1 MRRIV
6 NYNSYLCTQNQNIP
20 IMTRRLFSV
29 LLAAFFFGT
38 LCLMAQD
45 FDPNQGYR
53 LEIGDG
59 LALDNQNGTI
69 TFSPVNKK
77 AQTQVWRIVKSDRQ
91 GYCCLF
97 SPNAGVALDNGNHG
111 TNEGEVLSW
120 ELSPRNPNQQ
130 WLIEKSGPETVTLT
144 CAAGGLKLGYND
156 NCQPGG
162 HVWQMKGSN
171 TSDYVQWRLV
181 KTNLK
186 VETPN
191 TTATSK
197 NDWENETIFGIN
209 KEPGRATMLLYASE
223 KEMKADAAYAQ
234 PWLWPESSLRLMLN
248 GQWQFNWVPKP
259 EDRPVNFYK
268 TNFDASAWKTIP
280 VPSCWEMQ
288 GYGTPIYTNVTYP
301 FRNVPPFIRGQEGYT
316 VVNEPNAVGSYRRT
330 IKVPASWNGREI
342 YLHFNGIYS
351 AAYVWVNGQKVGYT
365 QGPNNDAEFDVTRY
379 LKTGAENLV
388 CVEVYRWSD
397 GSYIEDQDMFRMSG
411 IHRDVY
417 LEARQKLHVQDVKL
431 TAMIGG
437 RGRRGGGDGAFH
449 RAFLGIDIALQNL
462 GKKADARIDVELV
475 NPSGKTIQTAILQ
488 VTGVEKGIQP
498 ARLNLEV
505 QGPELWST
513 EKPNLY
519 TVNIAVGGDI
529 YTQKYGFRRIENRN
543 GQVFINGKRVMFK
556 GADRHDTHPVYGKAV
571 PVESMIEDILLMKRH
586 NLNTVRTSHYP
597 NDPRMYALYD
607 YYGIYTMDECDL
619 ECHANH
625 RLSRNKSWEAQYVDR
640 QVRMVLRDRNHPSVI
655 FWSMGNESGGGE
667 NFVACKKAIQELDD
681 RLIHYEGMNEVAD
694 MDSRMYPNLP
704 NMIGLD
710 RDERLKDRPFFLCE
724 YAHAM
729 GNAIGNLQEYWDYIE
744 FKSKRMIGGCIWD
757 WVDQSLCKWEEPT
770 TNMYYGGGFGD
781 YPNDNDFCCNG
792 IITADRHVTPKL
804 LEVKK
809 VYQYVDFKLTDE
821 RKIRIRNRYCFTPL
835 SDFTF
840 HYQLLRDGRVVKAGT
855 TSLPNVEPGDSC
867 FIDLPCEVPEEEK
880 CNYHLN
886 LSLQL
891 KEATN
896 WAKAGHEV
904 AREQLVLG
912 KIQNYR
918 EHTTRTLNS
927 FAAEEN
933 SQQIKGSGE
942 NFTFAISKQTGAL
955 TELTYN
961 GKPIIVNPSKSPL
974 KEETSSLQKGWGGSL
989 LFNGYRSISND
1000 RRGNLNSKI
1009 VSPKVALEQ
1018 AEGKVTITV
1027 KYDVK
1032 AGRDERTNVPVET
1045 VYRITSDG
1053 CIKVNSTFGNEANQD
1068 FSRLG
1073 LIAALEPRLGNVQ
1086 WFGRGPHENYP
1097 DRKTSAFMGVWDG
1110 TVNGMTEEYEKPQ
1123 SMGERCDVEWVT
1135 FTDDKG
1141 EGIRIATTTG
1151 NLSFSALH
1159 YMDEELWQT
1168 KYKHELNK
1176 IYRPEIILHLDAAMR
1191 GLGNASCGPGPLP
1204 EYELREKSYSYGFV
1218 IEPVK

>member
-1 MRRIV
+1 
-6 NYNSYLCTQNQNIP
+6 
-20 IMTRRLFSV
+20 MTRRLFSV
-29 LLAAFFFGT
+29 LLATFFCGT

-45 FDPNQGYR
+45 FDPAQGYR

-77 AQTQVWRIVKSDRQ
+77 SQTQVWRIVKSDRQ
-91 GYCCLF
+91 GYHCLY
-97 SPNAGVALDNGNHG
+97 SPSAEVALDNGNHG
-111 TNEGEVLSW
+111 TREGEVLSW

-130 WLIEKSGPETVTLT
+130 WLIEKSGEETYVLT

-162 HVWQMKGSN
+162 HVWQMKATN
-171 TSDYVQWRLV
+171 TNDFVQWRLV

-186 VETPN
+186 IDAKS
-191 TTATSK
+191 TAEKSK
-197 NDWENETIFGIN
+197 NDWENEAIISIN
-209 KEPGRATMLLYASE
+209 KEPGRATMLLYSSE
-223 KEMKADAAYAQ
+223 KEMKSDEAYAK
-234 PWLWPESSLRLMLN
+234 PWLWPNSSLRLMLN
-248 GQWQFNWVPKP
+248 GRWQFNWVPKP
-259 EDRPVNFYK
+259 EDRPIDFYK
-268 TNFDASAWKTIP
+268 TNFDASSWKTIP
-280 VPSCWEMQ
+280 VPSCMEMQ

-301 FRNVPPFIRGQEGYT
+301 FKNQPPFIRGQEGYT

-365 QGPNNDAEFDVTRY
+365 QAPNVDAEFDVTKY
-379 LKTGAENLV
+379 IKPGIENLV

-431 TAMIGG
+431 TSMMGG
-437 RGRRGGGDGAFH
+437 RGRRGGGDNFS

-462 GKKADARIDVELV
+462 GKKADARVDVELV
-475 NPSGKTIQTAILQ
+475 NPAGKTIQTAILQ
-488 VTGVEKGIQP
+488 VSGIENGKKD
-498 ARLNLEV
+498 AHLSLEV
-505 QGPELWST
+505 QNPELWSA

-519 TVNIAVGGDI
+519 TVNIAVGGDV
-529 YTQKYGFRRIENRN
+529 YTQKYGFRKIENRN

-556 GADRHDTHPVYGKAV
+556 GADRHDTHPVYGKAI
-571 PVESMIEDILLMKRH
+571 PVESMIEDILLMKRY

-607 YYGIYTMDECDL
+607 YYGIYVMDEADV

-625 RLSRNKSWEAQYVDR
+625 SLSRNPKWEAQYVDR

-655 FWSMGNESGGGE
+655 FWSMGNECGGGS
-667 NFVACKKAIQELDD
+667 NFVASKKAIQELDD

-704 NMIGLD
+704 NMIRLD
-710 RDERLKDRPFFLCE
+710 QQADLQSRPFFLCE

-744 FKSKRMIGGCIWD
+744 FESKRMIGGCIWD
-757 WVDQSLCKWEEPT
+757 WVDQSMCKWGEPT

-809 VYQYVDFKLTDE
+809 VYQYVDFKLTNDN
-821 RKIRIRNRYCFTPL
+821 KIRIRNRYCFTPL
-835 SDFTF
+835 SEFTF
-840 HYQLLRDGRVVKAGT
+840 SYSLLRDGRMIKSGT
-855 TSLPNVEPGDSC
+855 TSLPEVQPGDSC
-867 FIDLPCEVPEEEK
+867 FIELPCEVPEGEGL
-880 CNYHLN
+880 YHLN
-886 LSLQL
+886 VSLKL

-896 WAKAGHEV
+896 WANAGHEV
-904 AREQLVLG
+904 AAEQLLIRDG
-912 KIQNYR
+912 KP
-918 EHTTRTLNS
+918 TLMD
-927 FAAEEN
+927 AAKASGALKVEEN
-933 SQQIKGSGE
+933 AQQISVKNE
-942 NFTFAISKQTGAL
+942 NFTFAVSKQSGAV
-955 TELTYN
+955 TELSYN
-961 GKPIIVNPSKSPL
+961 GKPIFVTGNTVPFGNL
-974 KEETSSLQKGWGGSL
+974 T
-989 LFNGYRSISND
+989 FNGFRSISND
-1000 RRGNLNSKI
+1000 RRGNFKSDI
-1009 VSPKVALEQ
+1009 IAPKVTLKQDDGDAI
-1018 AEGKVTITV
+1018 ITV

-1032 AGRDERTNVPVET
+1032 SGRENRTTIPVET
-1045 VYRITSDG
+1045 TYTIYNDG
-1053 CIKVNSTFGNEANQD
+1053 SIGVKSNFGNESNQD

-1073 LIAALEPRLGNVQ
+1073 LIAALDPRLGNVQ
-1086 WFGRGPHENYP
+1086 WLGRGPHENYP

-1110 TVNGMTEEYEKPQ
+1110 TVNGMTEEYVKPQ
-1123 SMGERCDVEWVT
+1123 SMGERCDVKWVT
-1135 FTDDKG
+1135 FTDNKG
-1141 EGIRIATTTG
+1141 EGVRFRTG
-1151 NLSFSALH
+1151 GTFDFSALH
-1159 YMDEELWQT
+1159 YTDEELWQT
-1168 KYKHELNK
+1168 KYKHELSK
-1176 IYRPEIILHLDAAMR
+1176 IHRPEIILHLDAAMR

-1204 EYELREKSYSYGFV
+1204 KYELQEKNYSYGFV
-1218 IEPVK
+1218 IEPIK

>member
-1 MRRIV
+1 
-6 NYNSYLCTQNQNIP
+6 
-20 IMTRRLFSV
+20 MTRRLFSA
-29 LLAAFFFGT
+29 LLVTLFAST

-45 FDPNQGYR
+45 FDPKQGYR

-77 AQTQVWRIVKSDRQ
+77 SQTQVWNIVKSARD
-91 GYCCLF
+91 GYWCF
-97 SPNAGVALDNGNHG
+97 YSPNAEVALDNGNHG

-130 WLIEKSGPETVTLT
+130 WLIEASPLTSSKGEGTAVVLT

-162 HVWQMKGSN
+162 HVWQMKATNS
-171 TSDYVQWRLV
+171 SEYVQWRLV

-186 VETPN
+186 VEGKSTL
-191 TTATSK
+191 TKSK

-223 KEMKADAAYAQ
+223 KEMKADEAYQ
-234 PWLWPESSLRLMLN
+234 KPWLWPNSSLRIMLN

-268 TNFDASAWKTIP
+268 TNFDASSWKTIP

-301 FRNVPPFIRGQEGYT
+301 IKNQPPFIRGQEGYT

-330 IKVPASWNGREI
+330 ITVPAGWAGREI

-351 AAYVWVNGQKVGYT
+351 AAYIWVNGQKVGYT
-365 QGPNNDAEFDVTRY
+365 QGPNNDSEFDVTKY
-379 LKTGAENLV
+379 IKPGMENLV

-397 GSYIEDQDMFRMSG
+397 GSFIEDQDMFRMSG

-417 LEARQKLHVQDVKL
+417 LEARQKLHVQDVKM
-431 TAMIGG
+431 TTMMGG
-437 RGRRGGGDGAFH
+437 RGRRGGGDNFG
-449 RAFLGIDIALQNL
+449 RAFLNIDVALQNL

-475 NPSGKTIQTAILQ
+475 NPAGKTIQTAILQ
-488 VTGVEKGIQP
+488 VTGVEKGIKP
-498 ARLNLEV
+498 AHLTLEV
-505 QGPELWST
+505 QNPELWSA

-529 YTQKYGFRRIENRN
+529 YTQKYGFRKIENRG

-556 GADRHDTHPVYGKAV
+556 GADRHDTHPIYGKAV

-607 YYGIYTMDECDL
+607 YYGIYTMDEADL
-619 ECHANH
+619 ECHGNH
-625 RLSRNKSWEAQYVDR
+625 SLSRKQSWEAQYIDR

-704 NMIGLD
+704 NMIALD
-710 RDERLKDRPFFLCE
+710 KDERLKGRPFFLCE

-744 FKSKRMIGGCIWD
+744 FESKRMIGGCIWD
-757 WVDQSLCKWEEPT
+757 WVDQSLCKWGEPT
-770 TNMYYGGGFGD
+770 SNMYYGGGFGD

-809 VYQYVDFKLTDE
+809 VYQYVDFKLTSDN
-821 RKIRIRNRYCFTPL
+821 KIRIRNRYCFTPL

-840 HYQLLRDGRVVKAGT
+840 HYSLLRDGRMIKGGT
-855 TSLPNVEPGDSC
+855 ASLPNVEPGDSC
-867 FIDLPCEVPEEEK
+867 FFELPCEVPEGEGL
-880 CNYHLN
+880 YHLN

-896 WAKAGHEV
+896 WAEAGHEV
-904 AREQLVLG
+904 ASEQLLLRDG
-912 KIQNYR
+912 KSALMDAVKTAGALKV
-918 EHTTRTLNS
+918 EE
-927 FAAEEN
+927 AAG
-933 SQQIKGSGE
+933 QISVKND
-942 NFTFAISKQTGAL
+942 NFTFAISTQNGAV
-955 TELTYN
+955 TELSYN
-961 GKPIIVNPSKSPL
+961 GKPVIVSGDKVPFGNL
-974 KEETSSLQKGWGGSL
+974 T
-989 LFNGYRSISND
+989 FNGFRSISND
-1000 RRGNLNSKI
+1000 RRGNFRCDFSA
-1009 VSPKVALEQ
+1009 PQTTLEQ
-1018 AEGKVTITV
+1018 EDGMVIIKV
-1027 KYDVK
+1027 KYDVQS
-1032 AGRDERTNVPVET
+1032 GRENRTTIPVET
-1045 VYRITSDG
+1045 TYTIYNDG
-1053 CIKVNSTFGNEANQD
+1053 SIGVVGYFGNENNRD

-1073 LIAALEPRLGNVQ
+1073 LIMALEPRLGNVQ
-1086 WFGRGPHENYP
+1086 WLGRGPHENYP
-1097 DRKTSAFMGVWDG
+1097 DRKTSAFMGVWNS
-1110 TVNGMTEEYEKPQ
+1110 TVNGMTEEYIKPQ
-1123 SMGERCDVEWVT
+1123 SMGERCDVKWVT

-1141 EGIRIATTTG
+1141 EGILIRTG
-1151 NLSFSALH
+1151 GKFAFSALH
-1159 YMDEELWQT
+1159 YMDEDLWQT
-1168 KYKHELNK
+1168 KYKHELK
-1176 IYRPEIILHLDAAMR
+1176 SIYRPEIILHLDAAMR

-1204 EYELREKSYSYGFV
+1204 QYELREKSYGYGFV
-1218 IEPVK
+1218 IEPIK

>member
-1 MRRIV
+1 
-6 NYNSYLCTQNQNIP
+6 
-20 IMTRRLFSV
+20 MTKKLFSV
-29 LLAAFFFGT
+29 LLTTFLCGT

-45 FDPNQGYR
+45 FDPKQGYR

-77 AQTQVWRIVKSDRQ
+77 SQTQVWYIVKSDKP
-91 GYCCLF
+91 GYWCLY
-97 SPNAGVALDNGNHG
+97 SPSVDVALDNGNHG
-111 TNEGEVLSW
+111 PREGEVLTW
-120 ELSPRNPNQQ
+120 QLEPRNANQQ
-130 WLIEKSGPETVTLT
+130 WLIEKSGAESIVLT

-156 NCQPGG
+156 TCQPGG
-162 HVWQMKGSN
+162 HVWQMNATNES
-171 TSDYVQWRLV
+171 SYVQWRLV
-181 KTNLK
+181 KTNLEVK
-186 VETPN
+186 AAVEES
-191 TTATSK
+191 ASK
-197 NDWENETIFGIN
+197 NDWENEAIFGIN
-209 KEPGRATMLLYASE
+209 KEPGRATMLLYANE
-223 KEMKADAAYAQ
+223 KEMKRDEAYQ
-234 PWLWPESSLRLMLN
+234 KPWLWPNSSLRLMLN

-268 TNFDASAWKTIP
+268 TNFDASSWKTIP

-301 FRNVPPFIRGQEGYT
+301 FRNQPPYIRGQEGYT
-316 VVNEPNAVGSYRRT
+316 VVKEPNAVGSYRRT
-330 IKVPASWNGREI
+330 IEVPASWNGREI

-365 QGPNNDAEFDVTRY
+365 QGPNVDAEFDVTKY

-431 TAMIGG
+431 TSHIGG
-437 RGRRGGGDGAFH
+437 RGDDLR
-449 RAFLGIDIALQNL
+449 RAFLGIDVALQNL
-462 GKKADARIDVELV
+462 GSKADARIDVELV
-475 NPSGKTIQTAILQ
+475 NPKGTTIQTAILQ
-488 VTGVEKGIQP
+488 VTGVETGNQP
-498 ARLNLEV
+498 ARLTLEV
-505 QGPELWST
+505 QDPELWSA

-519 TVNIAVGGDI
+519 TVNISVGGDV
-529 YTQKYGFRRIENRN
+529 YTQKYGFRKIENRD
-543 GQVFINGKRVMFK
+543 GRVFINGKRIMFK

-571 PVESMIEDILLMKRH
+571 PVESMIEDILLMKRY

-607 YYGIYTMDECDL
+607 YYGIYVMDEADV

-625 RLSRNKSWEAQYVDR
+625 RLSRNPKWEAQYVDR
-640 QVRMVLRDRNHPSVI
+640 QVRMVQRDKNHPSVI
-655 FWSMGNESGGGE
+655 FWSMGNECGGGS

-694 MDSRMYPNLP
+694 MDSRMYPRID
-704 NMIGLD
+704 NMIKLD
-710 RDERLKDRPFFLCE
+710 QDANLQGRPFFLCE

-744 FKSKRMIGGCIWD
+744 FESKRMIGGCIWD
-757 WVDQSLCKWEEPT
+757 WVDQSMCKWGEPR

-781 YPNDNDFCCNG
+781 YPNDQDFCCNG

-804 LEVKK
+804 QEVKK
-809 VYQYVDFKLTDE
+809 VYQYVDFKLTDDN
-821 RKIRIRNRYCFTPL
+821 KIRIRNRYCFTPL

-840 HYQLLRDGRVVKAGT
+840 HYSLLRNGRMIKGGT
-855 TSLPNVEPGDSC
+855 MSLPEVQPGDSC

-896 WAKAGHEV
+896 WAEAGHEV
-904 AREQLVLG
+904 AKEQLVLG

-918 EHTTRTLNS
+918 TNTVSTLS
-927 FAAEEN
+927 TFIAQESSE
-933 SQQIKGSGE
+933 QIKGSGE
-942 NFTFAISKQTGAL
+942 NFTFVISKQTGAL

-961 GKPIIVNPSKSPL
+961 GKPIIADPSKSPL
-974 KEETSSLQKGWGGSL
+974 KGETSSLPLRESWGGSL
-989 LFNGYRSISND
+989 TFNGYRSISND
-1000 RRGNLNSKI
+1000 RKGNLGSKI
-1009 VSPKVALEQ
+1009 ISPKVSLEQ

-1045 VYRITSDG
+1045 VYNITSDG
-1053 CIKVNSTFGNEANQD
+1053 CIKVKSTFGNEANQD
-1068 FSRLG
+1068 FSRMG

-1097 DRKTSAFMGVWDG
+1097 DRKTSAFMGVWEG
-1110 TVNGMTEEYEKPQ
+1110 TVNGMTEEYIKPQ

-1141 EGIRIATTTG
+1141 EGIRIQTTDG

-1168 KYKHELNK
+1168 KYLHELDK
-1176 IYRPEIILHLDAAMR
+1176 IRHSEIILHLDAAMR
-1191 GLGNASCGPGPLP
+1191 GLGNQSCGPGPL
-1204 EYELREKSYSYGFV
+1204 EKYELREKSYSYGFV
-1218 IEPVK
+1218 IQPVK

>member
-1 MRRIV
+1 
-6 NYNSYLCTQNQNIP
+6 
-20 IMTRRLFSV
+20 MTRRLFSV
-29 LLAAFFFGT
+29 LLATFFCGT

-77 AQTQVWRIVKSDRQ
+77 SQTQVWRIVKSDRQ
-91 GYCCLF
+91 GYHCLY
-97 SPNAGVALDNGNHG
+97 SPSAEVALDNGNHG
-111 TNEGEVLSW
+111 TREGEVLSW

-130 WLIEKSGPETVTLT
+130 WLIEKSGEETYVLT

-162 HVWQMKGSN
+162 HVWQMKATN
-171 TSDYVQWRLV
+171 TNDFVQWRLV

-186 VETPN
+186 IDAKS
-191 TTATSK
+191 TAEKSK
-197 NDWENETIFGIN
+197 NDWENEAIISIN
-209 KEPGRATMLLYASE
+209 KEPGRATMLLYSSE
-223 KEMKADAAYAQ
+223 KEMKADEAYAK
-234 PWLWPESSLRLMLN
+234 PWLWPNSSLRLMLN
-248 GQWQFNWVPKP
+248 GRWQFNWVPKP
-259 EDRPVNFYK
+259 EDRPIDFYK
-268 TNFDASAWKTIP
+268 TNFDASSWKTIP
-280 VPSCWEMQ
+280 VPSCMEMQ

-301 FRNVPPFIRGQEGYT
+301 FKNQPPFIRGQEGYT

-365 QGPNNDAEFDVTRY
+365 QAPNVDAEFDVTKY
-379 LKTGAENLV
+379 IKPGIENLV

-431 TAMIGG
+431 TSMMGG
-437 RGRRGGGDGAFH
+437 RGRRGGGDNFS

-462 GKKADARIDVELV
+462 GKKADARVDVELV
-475 NPSGKTIQTAILQ
+475 NPAGKTIQTAILQ
-488 VTGVEKGIQP
+488 VSGIENGKKD
-498 ARLNLEV
+498 AHLSLEV
-505 QGPELWST
+505 QNPELWSA

-519 TVNIAVGGDI
+519 TVNIAVGGDV
-529 YTQKYGFRRIENRN
+529 YTQKYGFRKIENRN

-556 GADRHDTHPVYGKAV
+556 GADRHDTHPVYGKAI
-571 PVESMIEDILLMKRH
+571 PVESMIEDILLMKRY

-607 YYGIYTMDECDL
+607 YYGIYVMDEADV

-625 RLSRNKSWEAQYVDR
+625 SLSRNPKWEAQYVDR

-655 FWSMGNESGGGE
+655 FWSMGNECGGGS
-667 NFVACKKAIQELDD
+667 NFVASKKAIQELDD

-704 NMIGLD
+704 NMIRLD
-710 RDERLKDRPFFLCE
+710 QQADLQSRPFFLCE

-744 FKSKRMIGGCIWD
+744 FESKRMIGGCIWD
-757 WVDQSLCKWEEPT
+757 WVDQSMCKWGEPT

-809 VYQYVDFKLTDE
+809 VYQYVDFKLTNDN
-821 RKIRIRNRYCFTPL
+821 KIRIRNRYCFTPL
-835 SDFTF
+835 SEFTF
-840 HYQLLRDGRVVKAGT
+840 SYSLLRDGRMIKSGT
-855 TSLPNVEPGDSC
+855 TSLPEVQPGDSC
-867 FIDLPCEVPEEEK
+867 FIEIPCEVPEGAGL
-880 CNYHLN
+880 YHLN
-886 LSLQL
+886 VSLKL

-896 WAKAGHEV
+896 WANAGHEV
-904 AREQLVLG
+904 AAEQLLLRDG
-912 KIQNYR
+912 KP
-918 EHTTRTLNS
+918 TLMD
-927 FAAEEN
+927 AAKASGALKVEEN
-933 SQQIKGSGE
+933 AQQISVKND
-942 NFTFAISKQTGAL
+942 NFTFAVNKQNGAV
-955 TELTYN
+955 TELSYN
-961 GKPIIVNPSKSPL
+961 GKPIFATGNKVPFGNL
-974 KEETSSLQKGWGGSL
+974 T
-989 LFNGYRSISND
+989 FNGFRSISND
-1000 RRGNLNSKI
+1000 RRGNFKSDI
-1009 VSPKVALEQ
+1009 IAPKVTLKQEDGDAI
-1018 AEGKVTITV
+1018 ITV

-1032 AGRDERTNVPVET
+1032 SGRENRTTIPVET
-1045 VYRITSDG
+1045 TYTIYNDG
-1053 CIKVNSTFGNEANQD
+1053 SIGVKSNFGNESNQD

-1073 LIAALEPRLGNVQ
+1073 LIAALDPRLGNVQ
-1086 WFGRGPHENYP
+1086 WLGRGPHENYP

-1110 TVNGMTEEYEKPQ
+1110 TVNGMTEEYIKPQ
-1123 SMGERCDVEWVT
+1123 SMGERCDVKWVT
-1135 FTDDKG
+1135 FTDNKG
-1141 EGIRIATTTG
+1141 EGVRFRTG
-1151 NLSFSALH
+1151 GTFDFSALH
-1159 YMDEELWQT
+1159 YTDEELWQT
-1168 KYKHELNK
+1168 KYKHELSK
-1176 IYRPEIILHLDAAMR
+1176 IHRPEIILHLDAAMR

-1204 EYELREKSYSYGFV
+1204 KYELQEKNYSYGFV
-1218 IEPVK
+1218 IEPIK

>member
-1 MRRIV
+1 
-6 NYNSYLCTQNQNIP
+6 
-20 IMTRRLFSV
+20 MTKRLFS
-29 LLAAFFFGT
+29 LLLTAFLGST
-38 LCLMAQD
+38 LCLWAQD

-59 LALDNQNGTI
+59 LALDNQEGTI

-77 AQTQVWRIVKSDRQ
+77 SQTQVWRIVKADRQ
-91 GYCCLF
+91 GYWCLF
-97 SPNAGVALDNGNHG
+97 SPSVDVALDNGNHG
-111 TNEGEVLSW
+111 TNEGEVLTW
-120 ELSPRNPNQQ
+120 QLETKNPNQQ
-130 WLIEKSGPETVTLT
+130 WLIEKTGAETVVLT

-156 NCQPGG
+156 TCQPGG
-162 HVWQMKGSN
+162 HVWQMKGTNS
-171 TSDYVQWRLV
+171 SEYVQWRLV

-186 VETPN
+186 VE
-191 TTATSK
+191 ALSAVVGSK

-209 KEPGRATMLLYASE
+209 KEPGRATMLLYANE
-223 KEMKADAAYAQ
+223 KEMKRDAAYQ
-234 PWLWPESSLRLMLN
+234 KPWLHPNSSLRVMLN

-259 EDRPVNFYK
+259 EDRPLDFYK
-268 TNFDASAWKTIP
+268 PTFDASAWKTIP

-301 FRNVPPFIRGQEGYT
+301 FKNQPPLIRGQEGYT
-316 VVNEPNAVGSYRRT
+316 VLKEPNAVGSYRRT
-330 IKVPASWNGREI
+330 IAVPADWEGREI

-365 QGPNNDAEFDVTRY
+365 QGPNVDAEFDVTRY
-379 LKTGAENLV
+379 LQTGQENLV

-417 LEARQKLHVQDVKL
+417 LEARQKLHVQDVRL
-431 TAMIGG
+431 ASMMGG
-437 RGRRGGGDGAFH
+437 RGRRDGGNEFH
-449 RAFLGIDIALQNL
+449 RAILAMGIALQNL
-462 GKKADARIDVELV
+462 NKKAADARIDVELV
-475 NPSGKTIQTAILQ
+475 NPQGKTIQTAILQ
-488 VTGVEKGIQP
+488 VTDIEKGIKNAQMH
-498 ARLNLEV
+498 LEV
-505 QGPELWST
+505 QNPELWSA

-519 TVNIAVGGDI
+519 TVNISVGGDI
-529 YTQKYGFRRIENRN
+529 YTQKFGFRKIENRD

-571 PVESMIEDILLMKRH
+571 PVESMIEDILLMKRY

-607 YYGIYTMDECDL
+607 YYGIYVMDEADV

-625 RLSRNKSWEAQYVDR
+625 RLSRRETWEAQYVDR

-655 FWSMGNESGGGE
+655 FWSMGNESGGGP

-694 MDSRMYPNLP
+694 MDSRMYPQINY
-704 NMIGLD
+704 MKRLD
-710 RDERLKDRPFFLCE
+710 QQAELQGRPFFLCE

-744 FKSKRMIGGCIWD
+744 FESKRMIGGCIWD
-757 WVDQSLCKWEEPT
+757 WVDQSMCKWGEPM

-809 VYQYVDFKLTDE
+809 VYQYVDFKLTDDN
-821 RKIRIRNRYCFTPL
+821 KIRIRNRYCFTPL

-840 HYQLLRDGRVVKAGT
+840 HYQLLRDGRMIKGGT
-855 TSLPNVEPGDSC
+855 MSLPNVEPGDSC
-867 FIDLPCEVPEEEK
+867 FIELPCEVPEDFY
-880 CNYHLN
+880 NYHLN
-886 LSLQL
+886 VSLRL

-896 WAKAGHEV
+896 WAEAGHEV
-904 AREQLVLG
+904 ASEQLLL
-912 KIQNYR
+912 R
-918 EHTTRTLNS
+918 EEERVGTRSYFSNGL
-927 FAAEEN
+927 AAEEN
-933 SQQIKGSGE
+933 SQQINVKGW
-942 NFTFAISKQTGAL
+942 NFTFAISKQTGAV

-961 GKPIIVNPSKSPL
+961 GKPIIVADALPL
-974 KEETSSLQKGWGGSL
+974 KGAGGSFT
-989 LFNGYRSISND
+989 FNGYRSINND
-1000 RRGNLNSKI
+1000 RKGNLNSKI
-1009 VSPKVALEQ
+1009 VSPKVTMAQ
-1018 AEGKVTITV
+1018 YGDSIIRINVN
-1027 KYDVK
+1027 YGVK
-1032 AGRDERTNVPVET
+1032 AGRDERTNVPVKTSYE
-1045 VYRITSDG
+1045 ITSG
-1053 CIKVNSTFGNEANQD
+1053 GEIIVESTFGNEANQD

-1073 LIAALEPRLGNVQ
+1073 LIAALDPRLGNVH

-1110 TVNGMTEEYEKPQ
+1110 TVNGMTEEYIKPQ
-1123 SMGERCDVEWVT
+1123 SMGERCDVEWIT

-1141 EGIRIATTTG
+1141 EGIRITTEEG

-1168 KYKHELNK
+1168 KYKHELQK
-1176 IYRPEIILHLDAAMR
+1176 IHRPEIILHLDAAMR

-1204 EYELREKSYSYGFV
+1204 EYELREKSYSYRLH
-1218 IEPVK
+1218 IESMK

>member
-1 MRRIV
+1 
-6 NYNSYLCTQNQNIP
+6 
-20 IMTRRLFSV
+20 MTRRLFSV
-29 LLAAFFFGT
+29 LLATFFCGT

-45 FDPNQGYR
+45 FDPAQGYR

-77 AQTQVWRIVKSDRQ
+77 SQTQVWRIVKSDRQ
-91 GYCCLF
+91 GYHCLY
-97 SPNAGVALDNGNHG
+97 SPSAEVALDNGNHG
-111 TNEGEVLSW
+111 TREGEVLSW

-130 WLIEKSGPETVTLT
+130 WLIEKSGEETYVLT

-162 HVWQMKGSN
+162 HVWQMKATN
-171 TSDYVQWRLV
+171 TNDFVQWRLV

-186 VETPN
+186 IDAKS
-191 TTATSK
+191 TAEKSK
-197 NDWENETIFGIN
+197 NDWENEAIISIN
-209 KEPGRATMLLYASE
+209 KEPGRATMLLYSSE
-223 KEMKADAAYAQ
+223 KEMKSDEAYAK
-234 PWLWPESSLRLMLN
+234 PWLWPNSSLRLMLN
-248 GQWQFNWVPKP
+248 GKWQFNWVPKP
-259 EDRPVNFYK
+259 EDRPIDFYK
-268 TNFDASAWKTIP
+268 TNFDASSWKTIP
-280 VPSCWEMQ
+280 VPSCMEMQ

-301 FRNVPPFIRGQEGYT
+301 FKNQPPFIRGQEGYT

-351 AAYVWVNGQKVGYT
+351 AAYVWVNGKKVGYT
-365 QGPNNDAEFDVTRY
+365 QAPNVDAEFDVTKY
-379 LKTGAENLV
+379 IKPGIENLV

-431 TAMIGG
+431 TSMMGG
-437 RGRRGGGDGAFH
+437 RGRRGGGDNFS

-462 GKKADARIDVELV
+462 GKKADARVDVELV
-475 NPSGKTIQTAILQ
+475 NPAGKTIQTAILQ
-488 VTGVEKGIQP
+488 VSDIENGKKD
-498 ARLNLEV
+498 AHLSLEV
-505 QGPELWST
+505 QNPELWSA

-519 TVNIAVGGDI
+519 TVNIAVGGDV
-529 YTQKYGFRRIENRN
+529 YTQKYGFRKIENRN

-556 GADRHDTHPVYGKAV
+556 GADRHDTHPVYGKAI
-571 PVESMIEDILLMKRH
+571 PVESMIEDILLMKRY

-607 YYGIYTMDECDL
+607 YYGIYVMDEADV

-625 RLSRNKSWEAQYVDR
+625 SLSRNPKWEAQYVDR

-655 FWSMGNESGGGE
+655 FWSMGNECGGGS
-667 NFVACKKAIQELDD
+667 NFVASKKAIQELDD

-704 NMIGLD
+704 NMIRLD
-710 RDERLKDRPFFLCE
+710 QQADLQSRPFFLCE

-744 FKSKRMIGGCIWD
+744 FESKRMIGGCIWD
-757 WVDQSLCKWEEPT
+757 WVDQSMCKWGEPT

-809 VYQYVDFKLTDE
+809 VYQYVDFKLTNDN
-821 RKIRIRNRYCFTPL
+821 KIRIRNRYCFTPL
-835 SDFTF
+835 SEFTF
-840 HYQLLRDGRVVKAGT
+840 SYSLLRDGRMIKSGT
-855 TSLPNVEPGDSC
+855 TSLPEVQPGDSC
-867 FIDLPCEVPEEEK
+867 FIELPCEVPEGDGL
-880 CNYHLN
+880 YHLN
-886 LSLQL
+886 VSLKL

-896 WAKAGHEV
+896 WANAGHEV
-904 AREQLVLG
+904 AAEQLPIRDG
-912 KIQNYR
+912 KP
-918 EHTTRTLNS
+918 TLME
-927 FAAEEN
+927 AAKASGTLKVEEN
-933 SQQIKGSGE
+933 AQQISVKDE
-942 NFTFAISKQTGAL
+942 NFTFAVSKQSGAV
-955 TELTYN
+955 TELSYN
-961 GKPIIVNPSKSPL
+961 GKPIFVTGNTVPFGNL
-974 KEETSSLQKGWGGSL
+974 T
-989 LFNGYRSISND
+989 FNGFRSISND
-1000 RRGNLNSKI
+1000 RRGNFKSDI
-1009 VSPKVALEQ
+1009 IAPKVTLKQEDGDAI
-1018 AEGKVTITV
+1018 ITV

-1032 AGRDERTNVPVET
+1032 SGRENRTTIPVET
-1045 VYRITSDG
+1045 TYTIYNDG
-1053 CIKVNSTFGNEANQD
+1053 SIGVKSNFGNESNQD

-1073 LIAALEPRLGNVQ
+1073 LIAALDPRLGNVQ
-1086 WFGRGPHENYP
+1086 WLGRGPHENYP

-1110 TVNGMTEEYEKPQ
+1110 TVNGMTEEYIKPQ
-1123 SMGERCDVEWVT
+1123 SMGERCDVKWVT
-1135 FTDDKG
+1135 FTDNKG
-1141 EGIRIATTTG
+1141 EGVRFRTG
-1151 NLSFSALH
+1151 GTFHFSALH
-1159 YMDEELWQT
+1159 YTDEELWQT
-1168 KYKHELNK
+1168 KYKHELSK
-1176 IYRPEIILHLDAAMR
+1176 IHRPEIILHLDAAMR

-1204 EYELREKSYSYGFV
+1204 KYELQEKNYSYGFV
-1218 IEPVK
+1218 IEPIK

>member
-1 MRRIV
+1 MIK
-6 NYNSYLCTQNQNIP
+6 
-20 IMTRRLFSV
+20 RLFSV
-29 LLAAFFFGT
+29 LLATFAFGT

-69 TFSPVNKK
+69 TFSPINKK
-77 AQTQVWRIVKSDRQ
+77 SQTLVWRIVKSERQ
-91 GYCCLF
+91 GYHCLY
-97 SPNAGVALDNGNHG
+97 SPSAEVALDNGNHG
-111 TNEGEVLSW
+111 TEEGEVLSW

-130 WLIEKSGPETVTLT
+130 WLIEKSGPETYVLT

-162 HVWQMKGSN
+162 HVWQMKATNS
-171 TSDYVQWRLV
+171 SDYVQWRLV

-186 VETPN
+186 VEGLSTN
-191 TTATSK
+191 IKSK

-209 KEPGRATMLLYASE
+209 KEAGRATMLLYASE
-223 KEMKADAAYAQ
+223 KEMKADAAYEK
-234 PWLWPESSLRLMLN
+234 PWLHPNSSLRLMLN

-259 EDRPVNFYK
+259 EDRPVNFFK
-268 TNFDASAWKTIP
+268 TNFDASSWKTIP

-301 FRNVPPFIRGQEGYT
+301 IKNQPPFIRGQEGYT
-316 VVNEPNAVGSYRRT
+316 VMNEPNAVGSYRRT
-330 IKVPASWNGREI
+330 IVVPASWNGREI

-365 QGPNNDAEFDVTRY
+365 QGPNNDSEFDVTRY
-379 LKTGAENLV
+379 IKPGKENLV

-397 GSYIEDQDMFRMSG
+397 GSFIEDQDMFRMSG

-431 TAMIGG
+431 TAPL
-437 RGRRGGGDGAFH
+437 RLPRGGENESLPSGRFRGGF
-449 RAFLGIDIALQNL
+449 RAFLGIDISLQNL

-475 NPSGKTIQTAILQ
+475 NPAGVTVQTAILQ
-488 VTGVEKGIQP
+488 VSDIEKGIKP
-498 ARLNLEV
+498 AQLNLEV
-505 QGPELWST
+505 QNPELWSA

-529 YTQKYGFRRIENRN
+529 YTQKYGFRKIENRG

-556 GADRHDTHPVYGKAV
+556 GADRHDTHPIYGKAV
-571 PVESMIEDILLMKRH
+571 PVESMIEDILLMKRY

-607 YYGIYTMDECDL
+607 YYGIYTMDEADV

-625 RLSRNKSWEAQYVDR
+625 SLSRKQSWEAQYVDR

-681 RLIHYEGMNEVAD
+681 RLIHYEGMNQVAD

-704 NMIGLD
+704 NMISLD
-710 RDERLKDRPFFLCE
+710 KDERLKDRPFFLCE

-744 FKSKRMIGGCIWD
+744 FESKRMIGGCIWD
-757 WVDQSLCKWEEPT
+757 WVDQSLCKWGEPT

-809 VYQYVDFKLTDE
+809 VYQYVDFKLTDDK
-821 RKIRIRNRYCFTPL
+821 KIRIRNRYCFTPL

-840 HYQLLRDGRVVKAGT
+840 HYQLLRDGRMIKGGT
-855 TSLPNVEPGDSC
+855 ASLPNVEPGDSC
-867 FIDLPCEVPEEEK
+867 FIDLPCEVPEGEGL
-880 CNYHLN
+880 YHLN
-886 LSLQL
+886 VSLKL

-896 WAKAGHEV
+896 WANAGHEV
-904 AREQLVLG
+904 AAEQLLLRYG
-912 KIQNYR
+912 TPRLESKEDKALNL
-918 EHTTRTLNS
+918 TL
-927 FAAEEN
+927 EEKG
-933 SQQIKGSGE
+933 QQISVTAEG
-942 NFTFAISKQTGAL
+942 FAFAVNKQTGAV
-955 TELTYN
+955 TELSYN
-961 GKPIIVNPSKSPL
+961 GKPVIVDPSKSPL
-974 KEETSSLQKGWGGSL
+974 KGETSSSLPLREGWGGSL
-989 LFNGYRSISND
+989 TFNGYRSISND
-1000 RRGNLNSKI
+1000 RKGNLRSTFE
-1009 VSPKVALEQ
+1009 SPKVSAEQ
-1018 AEGKVTITV
+1018 AEDAVIINV

-1032 AGRDERTNVPVET
+1032 AGRDNRTNVPVET
-1045 VYRITSDG
+1045 TYTIYNDG
-1053 CIKVNSTFGNEANQD
+1053 SIGVKGTFGNENNKD

-1073 LIAALEPRLGNVQ
+1073 LIAALDSRLGNVQ
-1086 WFGRGPHENYP
+1086 WLGRGPHENYP
-1097 DRKTSAFMGVWDG
+1097 DRKTSAFMGVWNG
-1110 TVNGMTEEYEKPQ
+1110 TVNGMTEEYIKPQ
-1123 SMGERCDVEWVT
+1123 SMGERCDVKWVT

-1141 EGIRIATTTG
+1141 EGIRIRTG
-1151 NLSFSALH
+1151 NSFAFSALH

-1168 KYKHELNK
+1168 KYKHELKK

-1204 EYELREKSYSYGFV
+1204 KYELQEKSYSYGFV

>member
-1 MRRIV
+1 
-6 NYNSYLCTQNQNIP
+6 
-20 IMTRRLFSV
+20 MTKRLFSV
-29 LLAAFFFGT
+29 LLATLFANA

-45 FDPNQGYR
+45 YDPNQGYR

-59 LALDNQNGTI
+59 LALDNLNGTI

-77 AQTQVWRIVKSDRQ
+77 SQTQVWRIVKADRQ
-91 GYCCLF
+91 GYWCF
-97 SPNAGVALDNGNHG
+97 YSPSADVALDNGNHG
-111 TNEGEVLSW
+111 TSEGEVLTW
-120 ELSPRNPNQQ
+120 QLETRNPNQQ
-130 WLIEKSGPETVTLT
+130 WLIEKTGDETVVLT

-162 HVWQMKGSN
+162 HVWQMKGTNS
-171 TSDYVQWRLV
+171 SDYVQWRLV

-186 VETPN
+186 VE
-191 TTATSK
+191 AQSSALKSK

-223 KEMKADAAYAQ
+223 KEMKADAAYKQ
-234 PWLWPESSLRLMLN
+234 PWLWPNSSLRVMLN

-259 EDRPVNFYK
+259 EDRPIDFYK

-280 VPSCWEMQ
+280 VPSCWEML

-301 FRNVPPFIRGQEGYT
+301 IKNQPPLIRGQEGYT
-316 VVNEPNAVGSYRRT
+316 VLKEPNAVGSYRRT
-330 IKVPASWNGREI
+330 IHVPAEWKGREI

-351 AAYVWVNGQKVGYT
+351 AAYVWVNGKKVGYT
-365 QGPNNDAEFDVTRY
+365 QGPNNDAEFDVTDF
-379 LKTGAENLV
+379 LKTGEENLV

-431 TAMIGG
+431 TTMMGG
-437 RGRRGGGDGAFH
+437 RGRRGGGEEGAFR
-449 RAFLGIDIALQNL
+449 RAFLGIDVALQNL
-462 GKKADARIDVELV
+462 GKKPADARIDVELV
-475 NPSGKTIQTAILQ
+475 DPKGKTVQTAILQ
-488 VTGVEKGIQP
+488 VTGVENGIQP
-498 ARLNLEV
+498 ARLTLEV
-505 QGPELWST
+505 QDPELWSA

-519 TVNIAVGGDI
+519 TVNIAVGGDV
-529 YTQKYGFRRIENRN
+529 YTQKYGFRKIENRG

-556 GADRHDTHPVYGKAV
+556 GADRHDTHPVYGKAI
-571 PVESMIEDILLMKRH
+571 PVESMIEDILIMKRH

-619 ECHANH
+619 ECHGNH
-625 RLSRNKSWEAQYVDR
+625 SLSKKKSWEPQYVDR

-655 FWSMGNESGGGE
+655 FWSMGNESGGGD
-667 NFVACKKAIQELDD
+667 NFVTCKKAIQELDD

-704 NMIGLD
+704 NMIRLD
-710 RDERLKDRPFFLCE
+710 QDARLQGRPFFLCE

-744 FKSKRMIGGCIWD
+744 FESKRMIGGCIWD
-757 WVDQSLCKWEEPT
+757 WVDQSLCKWGEPT
-770 TNMYYGGGFGD
+770 SNMYYGGGFGD

-809 VYQYVDFKLTDE
+809 VYQYVDFKLTDDN
-821 RKIRIRNRYCFTPL
+821 KIRIRNRYCFTPL

-840 HYQLLRDGRVVKAGT
+840 HYQLLRDGRMIKGGT
-855 TSLPNVEPGDSC
+855 MSLPNVEPGDSC

-904 AREQLVLG
+904 AREQLALG

-918 EHTTRTLNS
+918 QNTIQTSST
-927 FAAEEN
+927 FTAEE
-933 SQQIKGSGE
+933 SGQQIKGGGE

-961 GKPIIVNPSKSPL
+961 GKPIIVTGDKIPFGNL
-974 KEETSSLQKGWGGSL
+974 T
-989 LFNGYRSISND
+989 FNGYRSISND
-1000 RRGNLNSKI
+1000 RKGNLGSKI
-1009 VSPKVALEQ
+1009 GSPKVTLEQ
-1018 AEGKVTITV
+1018 KEGHVTVTV
-1027 KYDVK
+1027 NYDVK
-1032 AGRDERTNVPVET
+1032 AGRDGRTNVPVET
-1045 VYRITSDG
+1045 VYDITSDG
-1053 CIKVNSTFGNEANQD
+1053 SIKVNSTFGNEANLD

-1110 TVNGMTEEYEKPQ
+1110 TVNGMTEEYIKPQ

-1141 EGIRIATTTG
+1141 EGIRIQTTGG

-1176 IYRPEIILHLDAAMR
+1176 IHRPEIILHLDAAMR

-1204 EYELREKSYSYGFV
+1204 EYELREKSYSYEFL
-1218 IEPVK
+1218 IQPVK

>member
-1 MRRIV
+1 
-6 NYNSYLCTQNQNIP
+6 
-20 IMTRRLFSV
+20 MTRRLFSV
-29 LLAAFFFGT
+29 LLATFFCGT

-45 FDPNQGYR
+45 FDPAQGYR

-77 AQTQVWRIVKSDRQ
+77 SQTQVWRIVKSDRQ
-91 GYCCLF
+91 GYHCLY
-97 SPNAGVALDNGNHG
+97 SPSAEVALDNGNHG
-111 TNEGEVLSW
+111 TREGEVLSW

-130 WLIEKSGPETVTLT
+130 WLIEKSGEETYVLT

-162 HVWQMKGSN
+162 HVWQMKATN
-171 TSDYVQWRLV
+171 TNDFVQWRLV

-186 VETPN
+186 IDAKS
-191 TTATSK
+191 TAEKSK
-197 NDWENETIFGIN
+197 NDWENEAIISIN
-209 KEPGRATMLLYASE
+209 KEPGRATMLLYSSE
-223 KEMKADAAYAQ
+223 KEMKSDEAYAK
-234 PWLWPESSLRLMLN
+234 PWLWPNSSLRLMLN
-248 GQWQFNWVPKP
+248 GKWQFNWVPKP
-259 EDRPVNFYK
+259 EDRPIDFYK
-268 TNFDASAWKTIP
+268 TNFDASSWKTIP
-280 VPSCWEMQ
+280 VPSCMEMQ

-301 FRNVPPFIRGQEGYT
+301 FKNQPPFIRGQEGYT

-351 AAYVWVNGQKVGYT
+351 AAYVWVNGKKVGYT
-365 QGPNNDAEFDVTRY
+365 QAPNVDAEFDVTKY
-379 LKTGAENLV
+379 IKPGIENLV

-431 TAMIGG
+431 TSMMGG
-437 RGRRGGGDGAFH
+437 RGRRGGGDNFS

-462 GKKADARIDVELV
+462 GKKADARVDVELV
-475 NPSGKTIQTAILQ
+475 NPTGKTIQTAILQ
-488 VTGVEKGIQP
+488 VSGIENGKKE
-498 ARLNLEV
+498 AHLSLEV
-505 QGPELWST
+505 QNPELWSA

-519 TVNIAVGGDI
+519 TVNIAVGGDV
-529 YTQKYGFRRIENRN
+529 YTQKYGFRKIENRN

-556 GADRHDTHPVYGKAV
+556 GADRHDTHPVYGKAI
-571 PVESMIEDILLMKRH
+571 PVESMIEDILLMKRY

-607 YYGIYTMDECDL
+607 YYGIYVMDEADV

-625 RLSRNKSWEAQYVDR
+625 SLSRNPKWEAQYVDR

-655 FWSMGNESGGGE
+655 FWSMGNECGGGS
-667 NFVACKKAIQELDD
+667 NFVASKKAIQELDD

-704 NMIGLD
+704 NMIRLD
-710 RDERLKDRPFFLCE
+710 QQADLQSRPFFLCE

-744 FKSKRMIGGCIWD
+744 FESKRMIGGCIWD
-757 WVDQSLCKWEEPT
+757 WVDQSMCKWGEPT

-809 VYQYVDFKLTDE
+809 VYQYVDFKLTNDN
-821 RKIRIRNRYCFTPL
+821 KIRIRNRYCFTPL
-835 SDFTF
+835 SEFTF
-840 HYQLLRDGRVVKAGT
+840 SYSLLRDGRMIKSGT
-855 TSLPNVEPGDSC
+855 TSLPEVQPGDSC
-867 FIDLPCEVPEEEK
+867 FIELPCEVPEGDGL
-880 CNYHLN
+880 YHLN
-886 LSLQL
+886 VSLKL

-896 WAKAGHEV
+896 WANAGHEV
-904 AREQLVLG
+904 AAEQLLIRDG
-912 KIQNYR
+912 KP
-918 EHTTRTLNS
+918 TLMD
-927 FAAEEN
+927 AAKASGALKVEEN
-933 SQQIKGSGE
+933 AQQISVKNE
-942 NFTFAISKQTGAL
+942 NFTFAVSKQSGAV
-955 TELTYN
+955 TELSYN
-961 GKPIIVNPSKSPL
+961 GKPIFVTGNTVSFGNL
-974 KEETSSLQKGWGGSL
+974 T
-989 LFNGYRSISND
+989 FNGFRSISND
-1000 RRGNLNSKI
+1000 RRGNFKSDI
-1009 VSPKVALEQ
+1009 IAPKVTLKQDDGDAI
-1018 AEGKVTITV
+1018 ITV

-1032 AGRDERTNVPVET
+1032 SGRENRTTIPVET
-1045 VYRITSDG
+1045 TYTIYNDG
-1053 CIKVNSTFGNEANQD
+1053 SIGVKSNFGNESNQD

-1073 LIAALEPRLGNVQ
+1073 LIAALDPRLGNVQ
-1086 WFGRGPHENYP
+1086 WLGRGPHENYP

-1110 TVNGMTEEYEKPQ
+1110 TVNGMTEEYIKPQ
-1123 SMGERCDVEWVT
+1123 SMGERCDVKWVT

-1141 EGIRIATTTG
+1141 EGVRFRTG
-1151 NLSFSALH
+1151 GTFDFSALH
-1159 YMDEELWQT
+1159 YTDEELWQT
-1168 KYKHELNK
+1168 KYKHELSK
-1176 IYRPEIILHLDAAMR
+1176 IHRPEIILHLDAAMR

-1204 EYELREKSYSYGFV
+1204 KYELQEKNYSYGFV
-1218 IEPVK
+1218 IEPIK

>member
-1 MRRIV
+1 
-6 NYNSYLCTQNQNIP
+6 
-20 IMTRRLFSV
+20 MTRRLFSV

-91 GYCCLF
+91 GYWCLF

-130 WLIEKSGPETVTLT
+130 WLIEKSGPETVILT

-186 VETPN
+186 VEAQN
-191 TTATSK
+191 AAATSK

-268 TNFDASAWKTIP
+268 TNFDASSWKTIP

-301 FRNVPPFIRGQEGYT
+301 FRNLPPFIRGQEGYT

-379 LKTGAENLV
+379 LKTGAENLI

-431 TAMIGG
+431 TSIMGG
-437 RGRRGGGDGAFH
+437 RGRRDGGDGAFH
-449 RAFLGIDIALQNL
+449 RAFLAIDIALQNL

-498 ARLNLEV
+498 ARLILEV
-505 QGPELWST
+505 QDPELWSA

-571 PVESMIEDILLMKRH
+571 PVESMIEDILLMKRY

-619 ECHANH
+619 ECHGNH
-625 RLSRNKSWEAQYVDR
+625 SLSRKKSWEAQYVDR

-681 RLIHYEGMNEVAD
+681 RLVHYEGMNEVAD

-704 NMIGLD
+704 NMIRLD
-710 RDERLKDRPFFLCE
+710 REERLKDRPFFLCE

-744 FKSKRMIGGCIWD
+744 FESKRMIGGCIWD
-757 WVDQSLCKWEEPT
+757 WVDQSLCKWGEPT

-809 VYQYVDFKLTDE
+809 VYQYVDFRLTPD

-840 HYQLLRDGRVVKAGT
+840 HYSLLRDGRMIKAGT
-855 TSLPNVEPGDSC
+855 ASLPNVEPGDSC
-867 FIDLPCEVPEEEK
+867 FIDLPCEVPEGEGL
-880 CNYHLN
+880 YHLN
-886 LSLQL
+886 VSLQL

-896 WAKAGHEV
+896 WAEAGHEV
-904 AREQLVLG
+904 ACEQLLLSNGRPAISGAV
-912 KIQNYR
+912 K
-918 EHTTRTLNS
+918 TTGALKV
-927 FAAEEN
+927 EEN
-933 SQQIKGSGE
+933 SNQISVKNEG
-942 NFTFAISKQTGAL
+942 FAFAVSKQTGAV
-955 TELTYN
+955 TELSYN
-961 GKPIIVNPSKSPL
+961 GKPIIVTGDKIPFGNL
-974 KEETSSLQKGWGGSL
+974 T
-989 LFNGYRSISND
+989 FNGFRSISND
-1000 RRGNLNSKI
+1000 RRGNFKSSFAAQK
-1009 VSPKVALEQ
+1009 VSMEQDEGMVIIKVS
-1018 AEGKVTITV
+1018 
-1027 KYDVK
+1027 YDVQS
-1032 AGRDERTNVPVET
+1032 GRENRTTIPVET
-1045 VYRITSDG
+1045 TYTVYNDG
-1053 CIKVNSTFGNEANQD
+1053 SIGVTTNFGNENNQD

-1086 WFGRGPHENYP
+1086 WLGRGPHENYP
-1097 DRKTSAFMGVWDG
+1097 DRKTSAFVGVWDG

-1123 SMGERCDVEWVT
+1123 SMGERCDVKWVT

-1141 EGIRIATTTG
+1141 EGIRIRTG
-1151 NLSFSALH
+1151 GKLAFSALH

-1168 KYKHELNK
+1168 KYKHELKK

-1204 EYELREKSYSYGFV
+1204 QYELREKSYSYGFV

>member
-1 MRRIV
+1 M
-6 NYNSYLCTQNQNIP
+6 
-20 IMTRRLFSV
+20 
-29 LLAAFFFGT
+29 LLAMICCGT

-77 AQTQVWRIVKSDRQ
+77 SQTQVWRIQKSARD
-91 GYCCLF
+91 GYWCF
-97 SPNAGVALDNGNHG
+97 YSPSAEVALDNGNHG

-130 WLIEKSGPETVTLT
+130 WLVEKSGEETYVLT

-162 HVWQMKGSN
+162 RVWQMKGNNNSE
-171 TSDYVQWRLV
+171 YVQWRLV

-186 VETPN
+186 VEGLS
-191 TTATSK
+191 TTIKSK
-197 NDWENETIFGIN
+197 NDWENEAIFGIN
-209 KEPGRATMLLYASE
+209 KEPGRATMLLYANE
-223 KEMKADAAYAQ
+223 KEMKGDAAYQ
-234 PWLWPESSLRLMLN
+234 KPWLWPNSSLRLMLN

-259 EDRPVNFYK
+259 EERPIDFYK
-268 TNFDASAWKTIP
+268 TSFDASSWKTIP

-301 FRNVPPFIRGQEGYT
+301 IKNQPPFIRGQEGYT
-316 VVNEPNAVGSYRRT
+316 VMNEPNAVGSYRRT
-330 IKVPASWNGREI
+330 IAVPSSWDGREI

-365 QGPNNDAEFDVTRY
+365 QGPNNDSEFDVTKY
-379 LKTGAENLV
+379 IKPGVENLV

-397 GSYIEDQDMFRMSG
+397 GSYLEDQDMFRMSG

-417 LEARQKLHVQDVKL
+417 LEARQKLHVQDVKM
-431 TAMIGG
+431 TTMMGG
-437 RGRRGGGDGAFH
+437 RGRGNGQWSMVNGQWMAS
-449 RAFLGIDIALQNL
+449 RAFLNIDVSLQNL
-462 GKKADARIDVELV
+462 NKKATDARIDVELV
-475 NPSGKTIQTAILQ
+475 NPAGKTVQTAILQ
-488 VTGVEKGIQP
+488 VTGVEKGIKP
-498 ARLNLEV
+498 AHLTLEV
-505 QGPELWST
+505 QNPELWSA

-529 YTQKYGFRRIENRN
+529 YTQKYGFRKIENRD

-556 GADRHDTHPVYGKAV
+556 GADRHDTHPVYGKAI

-607 YYGIYTMDECDL
+607 YYGIYTMDEADV

-625 RLSRNKSWEAQYVDR
+625 SLSRNPKWEAMYVDR

-655 FWSMGNESGGGE
+655 FWSMGNECGGGD
-667 NFVACKKAIQELDD
+667 NFVASKKAIQELDD
-681 RLIHYEGMNEVAD
+681 RLVHYEGMNEVAD

-710 RDERLKDRPFFLCE
+710 KDERLKDRPFFLCE

-744 FKSKRMIGGCIWD
+744 FESKRMIGGCIWD
-757 WVDQSLCKWEEPT
+757 WVDQSLCKWGEPT

-809 VYQYVDFKLTDE
+809 VYQYVDFKLTPE
-821 RKIRIRNRYCFTPL
+821 GKIRIRNRYCFTPL

-840 HYQLLRDGRVVKAGT
+840 HYSLLRDGRMLKGGT
-855 TSLPNVEPGDSC
+855 ASLPNVEPGDSC
-867 FIDLPCEVPEEEK
+867 FIDLPCEVPEGDGL
-880 CNYHLN
+880 YHLN

-896 WAKAGHEV
+896 WADAGHEV
-904 AREQLVLG
+904 AREQLVLRDG
-912 KIQNYR
+912 KPSVSAAA
-918 EHTTRTLNS
+918 TTKGTLS
-927 FAAEEN
+927 TKEEN
-933 SQQIKGSGE
+933 GQISVKGD
-942 NFTFAISKQTGAL
+942 NFAFAISKQTGAV
-955 TELTYN
+955 TELSYN
-961 GKPIIVNPSKSPL
+961 GKPVIVTGDKIPFGNL
-974 KEETSSLQKGWGGSL
+974 T
-989 LFNGYRSISND
+989 FNGFRSISND
-1000 RRGNLNSKI
+1000 RKGNFKSDF
-1009 VSPKVALEQ
+1009 AAQ
-1018 AEGKVTITV
+1018 KVTLQGTADAIIITV

-1032 AGRDERTNVPVET
+1032 SGRDNRTTIPVET
-1045 VYRITSDG
+1045 TYTISNDG
-1053 CIKVNSTFGNEANQD
+1053 SIGVKSNFGNEGNKD

-1086 WFGRGPHENYP
+1086 WLGRGPHENYP

-1110 TVNGMTEEYEKPQ
+1110 TVNGMTEEYIKPQ

-1141 EGIRIATTTG
+1141 EGIRIRKTEG
-1151 NLSFSALH
+1151 DLSFSALH

-1168 KYKHELNK
+1168 KYKHELKNV
-1176 IYRPEIILHLDAAMR
+1176 YRPEIILHLDAAMR

-1204 EYELREKSYSYGFV
+1204 KYELQGNSYGYGFV
-1218 IEPVK
+1218 IEPIK

>member
-1 MRRIV
+1 
-6 NYNSYLCTQNQNIP
+6 
-20 IMTRRLFSV
+20 MTKRFLSA
-29 LLAAFFFGT
+29 LLAAFLAST

-45 FDPNQGYR
+45 FDPKQGYR

-77 AQTQVWRIVKSDRQ
+77 SQTQVWNIVKSARD
-91 GYCCLF
+91 GYWCF
-97 SPNAGVALDNGNHG
+97 YSPNAEVALDNGNHG
-111 TNEGEVLSW
+111 TDEGEVLSW

-130 WLIEKSGPETVTLT
+130 WLIEASPLTSPKGEGTAVVLT

-162 HVWQMKGSN
+162 HVWQMKATNS
-171 TSDYVQWRLV
+171 SEYVQWRLV

-186 VETPN
+186 VEGKGTL
-191 TTATSK
+191 TKSK

-223 KEMKADAAYAQ
+223 KEMKGDAAYKK
-234 PWLWPESSLRLMLN
+234 PWLWPNSSLRVMLN

-259 EDRPVNFYK
+259 EDRPADFYK
-268 TNFDASAWKTIP
+268 TSFDASSWKTIP

-301 FRNVPPFIRGQEGYT
+301 IKNQPPFIRGQEGYT
-316 VVNEPNAVGSYRRT
+316 VMNEPNAVGSYRRT
-330 IKVPASWNGREI
+330 ITVPAGWDGREI

-365 QGPNNDAEFDVTRY
+365 QGPNNDSEFDVTRY
-379 LKTGAENLV
+379 IKPGTENLV

-397 GSYIEDQDMFRMSG
+397 GSFIEDQDMFRMSG

-417 LEARQKLHVQDVKL
+417 LEARQKLHVQDVKM
-431 TAMIGG
+431 TTMMGG
-437 RGRRGGGDGAFH
+437 RGRGNGQWSMVNGQWH
-449 RAFLGIDIALQNL
+449 PQRAFLNIDVALQNL
-462 GKKADARIDVELV
+462 NKKPADARIDVELV
-475 NPSGKTIQTAILQ
+475 NPAGKTIQTAILQ
-488 VTGVEKGIQP
+488 VSDIEKGIKP
-498 ARLNLEV
+498 AHLTLEV
-505 QGPELWST
+505 QNPELWSA

-529 YTQKYGFRRIENRN
+529 YTQKYGFRKIENRG

-556 GADRHDTHPVYGKAV
+556 GADRHDTHPIYGKAV

-607 YYGIYTMDECDL
+607 YYGIYTMDEADV

-625 RLSRNKSWEAQYVDR
+625 SLSRKESWQAMYIDR

-704 NMIGLD
+704 NMMALD
-710 RDERLKDRPFFLCE
+710 KDERLQGRPFFLCE

-744 FKSKRMIGGCIWD
+744 FESKRMIGGCIWD
-757 WVDQSLCKWEEPT
+757 WVDQSLCKWGEPT
-770 TNMYYGGGFGD
+770 SNMYYGGGFGD

-809 VYQYVDFKLTDE
+809 VYQYVDFKLTSDN
-821 RKIRIRNRYCFTPL
+821 KIRIRNRYCFTPL

-840 HYQLLRDGRVVKAGT
+840 HYSLLRDGRMIKGGT
-855 TSLPNVEPGDSC
+855 ASLPNVEPGDSC
-867 FIDLPCEVPEEEK
+867 FIELPCEVPEGEGL
-880 CNYHLN
+880 YHLN

-896 WAKAGHEV
+896 WAEAGHEV
-904 AREQLVLG
+904 ASEQLLLRDG
-912 KIQNYR
+912 KP
-918 EHTTRTLNS
+918 TLMDAVKATGALKVEE
-927 FAAEEN
+927 AAG
-933 SQQIKGSGE
+933 QISVKND
-942 NFTFAISKQTGAL
+942 NFTFAISTQNGAV
-955 TELTYN
+955 TELSYN
-961 GKPIIVNPSKSPL
+961 GKPVIVSGDKVPFGNL
-974 KEETSSLQKGWGGSL
+974 T
-989 LFNGYRSISND
+989 FNGFRSISND
-1000 RRGNLNSKI
+1000 RRGNFRCDFSA
-1009 VSPKVALEQ
+1009 PQTTLEQ
-1018 AEGKVTITV
+1018 EDGMVIINV

-1032 AGRDERTNVPVET
+1032 SGRENRTTIPVET
-1045 VYRITSDG
+1045 TYTIYNDG
-1053 CIKVNSTFGNEANQD
+1053 SIGVKSTFGNESNQD

-1073 LIAALEPRLGNVQ
+1073 LIMALEPRLGNVQ
-1086 WFGRGPHENYP
+1086 WLGRGPHENYP
-1097 DRKTSAFMGVWDG
+1097 DRKTSAFVGVWNS

-1123 SMGERCDVEWVT
+1123 SMGERCDVKWVT

-1141 EGIRIATTTG
+1141 EGIRIRTG
-1151 NLSFSALH
+1151 GKLAFSALH
-1159 YMDEELWQT
+1159 YTDEELWQT
-1168 KYKHELNK
+1168 KYKHELKK
-1176 IYRPEIILHLDAAMR
+1176 IHRPEIILHLDAAMR

-1204 EYELREKSYSYGFV
+1204 QYELREKSYSYGFV
-1218 IEPVK
+1218 IEPVE